1 MLTFRVSKPLWRR
14 TSRFSLVLSGAFLTW
29 SLILLALGVESNT
42 VNAFGPAAYFIGSAA
57 IFIAMVRA
65 GGALAPI
72 AWYILGTGVFFGLG
86 TAIWAYAANLH
97 ENYMLR
103 ARPGDLSTVNLLNSA
118 SIFIVLF
125 VAFTTSGS
133 RVSLPPA
140 VRLREVNWRFVYSL
154 VVPLAILSVLLDY
167 VYFPIA
173 KDLLV
178 RSLQSKLSLIVPMYL
193 LMTGMLW
200 KTIGIHYKALSF
212 IIITSIIAL
221 GVLSFSKTQVVYPI
235 LCLLAGYW
243 TVKRSL
249 RSMIVP
255 LLALAAGLIFLLIP
269 LVQEGR
275 GNLNYSDSENSLTDR
290 IDILE
295 ENYGRKQIAARDDSP
310 IQSLARISHA
320 PFQRYLIGEY
330 RAGRSGDS
338 LVDFWVALVPRIFWP
353 DKPNVTRYG
362 AELHNLYFRTKGSKS
377 ALAPTYT
384 AESYWNYGTFG
395 VLVISVLLGFQLGWL
410 TKHWFYAIQGYDQ
423 SYLIIAF
430 PAAFYGLNVETWIA
444 ASYFGGFITMVIMW
458 WVAKPLIGTMVKR
471 SGPGQ
476 LMALGTR

>member
-1 MLTFRVSKPLWRR
+1 M
-14 TSRFSLVLSGAFLTW
+14 LSGAFLIL
-29 SLILLALGVESNT
+29 SLILSALGVESNT
-42 VNAFGPAAYFIGSAA
+42 TNAFGPACYFIGSAA

-86 TAIWAYAANLH
+86 TAIWGYAANLH

-103 ARPGDLSTVNLLNSA
+103 ARPGDVSTVNLLNSA
-118 SIFIVLF
+118 SIFIVLL
-125 VAFTTSGS
+125 VAFGSSGS
-133 RVSLPPA
+133 RVSLPPS
-140 VRLREVNWRFVYSL
+140 VRLREVNWQFVYSL
-154 VVPLAILSVLLDY
+154 VVPLAILSLLLDY
-167 VYFPIA
+167 LYFPIA

-178 RSLQSKLSLIVPMYL
+178 RSVQSKLSLIVPMYL

-200 KTIGIHYKALSF
+200 RRIGIHYKALLF
-212 IIITSIIAL
+212 IIISSIIAL
-221 GVLSFSKTQVVYPI
+221 GILSFSKTQVVYPL

-249 RSMIVP
+249 RSLILP
-255 LLALAAGLIFLLIP
+255 LLALSAGLVFLLIP

-275 GNLNYSDSENSLTDR
+275 GNINYSDAENSLSDR

-295 ENYGRKQIAARDDSP
+295 QNYGRKQMVANDDFP
-310 IQSLARISHA
+310 IHSLARISHA

-330 RAGRSGDS
+330 SAGRIGKS
-338 LVDFWVALVPRIFWP
+338 LTDFWVALVPRIFWP

-362 AELHNLYFRTKGSKS
+362 AELHNLYFRTRGSKS

-384 AESYWNYGTFG
+384 AEAYWNYGFFG
-395 VLVISVLLGFQLGWL
+395 VLAISLVLGLQLGWF
-410 TKHWFYAIQGYDQ
+410 TKHWFYAIQGHDQ

-444 ASYFGGFITMVIMW
+444 ASYFGGFITLVVMW
-458 WVAKPLIGTMVKR
+458 WIAKPLIGTMTRKNR
-471 SGPGQ
+471 SGM
-476 LMALGTR
+476 LMALSNR